1 MPRGL
6 VIAKAK
12 SGAKCRQE
20 SGGSPVGGQGRAS
33 STARARISGTAT
45 RTCRRRV
52 FTVSHPHHA
61 RHGRRWHGQVADQ
74 CRGCTP
80 LCTLGAAQQRPEQAD
95 ARTVHPAHTR
105 SSTRGRAGHPANP
118 PHQLRVSGQF
128 SACLT
133 GEQNMGRGRVW
144 CTR

>member
-1 MPRGL
+1 MPLINRYQSRRMKYLAASVKTVWL
-6 VIAKAK
+6 VWAAQSRAGK
-12 SGAKCRQE
+12 
-20 SGGSPVGGQGRAS
+20 GGSV
-33 STARARISGTAT
+33 ARPLGP
-45 RTCRRRV
+45 RRV
-52 FTVSHPHHA
+52 FTVMSHHQHA

>member
-1 MPRGL
+1 MPGGEML

-61 RHGRRWHGQVADQ
+61 RHGRRWHGRVSIRGRW
-74 CRGCTP
+74 RGCTR
-80 LCTLGAAQQRPEQAD
+80 LCMVVQQQERPEQAR
-95 ARTVHPAHTR
+95 ARTVHRHTG
-105 SSTRGRAGHPANP
+105 SSTRGRAGHR
-118 PHQLRVSGQF
+118 HQLRVSGQF

-133 GEQNMGRGRVW
+133 GDKNTGRAVPG